1 MNGKLI
7 TFEGCEGVGKSTQ
20 LRLLKEYLERTGQSA
35 VFTREPGGTPIAEEI
50 RSILLYKNFEIS
62 PVVEAYLFAT
72 ARADHVNRVILPAL
86 EQGKLVVCDRYLDS
100 SLAYQGV
107 ARGLGIDTVLAYNRY
122 AVQTCMPDY
131 TVFLKM
137 DPLHSWRKQKGKTV
151 EGDRMEQEGAAF
163 HSAVYRGFLELEQR
177 YPERYLTIVP
187 QEDKL
192 ATHAAIVGALVAK
205 RVIG

>member
-50 RSILLYKNFEIS
+50 RSMLLYKNFEIS

-86 EQGKLVVCDRYLDS
+86 EQGKLVVCDRYVDS
-100 SLAYQGV
+100 SLAYQGY
-107 ARGLGIDTVLAYNRY
+107 ARGLGEEYVASINAFALKE
-122 AVQTCMPDY
+122 CPPDL
-131 TVFLKM
+131 TLFLNIPP
-137 DPLHSWRKQKGKTV
+137 DRAFERKHGADRD
-151 EGDRMEQEGAAF
+151 DRMEQLGLPFHMRVYEGYLALMAKYPRICPVDC
-163 HSAVYRGFLELEQR
+163 SGSKAQTSQKIWDILVSRGVVKGQ
-177 YPERYLTIVP
+177 
-187 QEDKL
+187 
-192 ATHAAIVGALVAK
+192 
-205 RVIG
+205 